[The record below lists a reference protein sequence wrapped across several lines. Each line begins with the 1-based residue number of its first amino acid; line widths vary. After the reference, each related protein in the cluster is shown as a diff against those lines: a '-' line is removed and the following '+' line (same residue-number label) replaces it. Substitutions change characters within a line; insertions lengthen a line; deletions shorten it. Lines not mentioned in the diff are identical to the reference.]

1 MSDKKPLVLIVDD
14 ETHILHVLSMKLT
27 NGGFDVITA
36 EDGEEALE
44 EALQNKP
51 DLIITDYHMPYLTGL
66 DLCVKLKEHETTR
79 TIPCVMLTARG
90 YNIAAEHLDR
100 TNITTVLTKPFSP
113 REVLALVQE
122 TLGHREAKDLAG

>member
-1 MSDKKPLVLIVDD
+1 MSDKRPLVLVVDD

-51 DLIITDYHMPYLTGL
+51 DLVITDYHMPYMTGL
-66 DLCVKLKEHETTR
+66 DLCVKLKEHDTTK
-79 TIPCVMLTARG
+79 TIPCIMLTARG
-90 YNIAAEHLDR
+90 YSIAAEHLDR
-100 TNITTVLTKPFSP
+100 TKITMVITKPFSP
-113 REVLALVQE
+113 REVLAHVQE
-122 TLGHREAKDLAG
+122 LLGQREAKDLAG